1 MAPVLQ
7 QTIEYGSLMVI
18 ISNQLRVDSSSQLRV
33 RRGEFFQPTAGK
45 AVEGLRFP
53 SIDCPVGPFPTNCGK
68 APGKVNLLICCK
80 RKEIVHWSMLRCRQG
95 CHDPQL
101 IGNLRTNKNAK
112 AIFLKQLD

>member
-1 MAPVLQ
+1 
-7 QTIEYGSLMVI
+7 
-18 ISNQLRVDSSSQLRV
+18 
-33 RRGEFFQPTAGK
+33 
-45 AVEGLRFP
+45 
-53 SIDCPVGPFPTNCGK
+53 
-68 APGKVNLLICCK
+68 LLICCK